1 VIYAERSLWVRKQE
15 SEDRYWPSSL
25 TRHETVSVETGVA
38 KEASGGCGSLSFVR
52 VEPTSAGV
60 LLVGVGSLLA
70 ALPRLIRPGRPT
82 FGLAWENL
90 AKPIERLHFSAE
102 SVGLIFVAIGAVV
115 IAVNA
120 LHPWWFVLLVFL
132 AACALVWCVAAW
144 KLRQLW
150 MMRAEQTAEYVQA
163 DRQGISPE
171 TLSALAQHN
180 AGWLAC
186 LGEPFATA
194 RPWPLPPESAA
205 DIGTRLE
212 PSHIAA
218 LRQHDA
224 RLEDANIP
232 PEIQFNVENL
242 RNQGI
247 TVTVV
252 GDAVIAKA
260 PNGQTAQISRSRVAS
275 RSTGSVL
282 HRMRWLDDLE
292 KIGARIQPGP
302 QGKRTVAA
310 DNHQQDD
317 PTT

>member
-1 VIYAERSLWVRKQE
+1 MIYAERSLWVRKQE
-15 SEDRYWPSSL
+15 SEDRYWLSSL
-25 TRHETVSVETGVA
+25 TRHETVSVEMGVA
-38 KEASGGCGSLSFVR
+38 QEASGGCGSLSFVR
-52 VEPTSAGV
+52 VEPTSAGL

-70 ALPRLIRPGRPT
+70 ALPRLIWGWPT

-115 IAVNA
+115 IAVKA

-171 TLSALAQHN
+171 TLSALARRN

-186 LGEPFATA
+186 LGEPFASA
-194 RPWPLPPESAA
+194 RPWPLSPESAV

-232 PEIQFNVENL
+232 PEIQFKVDNL
-242 RNQGI
+242 RNQGF

-252 GDAVIAKA
+252 GDAVIAKT
-260 PNGQTAQISRSRVAS
+260 PTGRQRKYLEVAS
-275 RSTGSVL
+275 
-282 HRMRWLDDLE
+282 HR
-292 KIGARIQPGP
+292 AQPEACYTECAGW
-302 QGKRTVAA
+302 TI
-310 DNHQQDD
+310 
-317 PTT
+317 